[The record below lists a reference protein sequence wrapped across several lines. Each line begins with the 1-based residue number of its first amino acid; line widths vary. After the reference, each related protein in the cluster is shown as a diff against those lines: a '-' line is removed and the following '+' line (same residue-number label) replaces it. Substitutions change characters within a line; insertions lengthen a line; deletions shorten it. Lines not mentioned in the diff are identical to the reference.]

1 MTDFA
6 RLHDEIYRDGFAA
19 MPGVLSTEWA
29 DRLADDVNRQLVAA
43 LEVEHGAG
51 VAFRGWNRFYLE
63 LYPERISGFAELA
76 EHAAVDGC
84 SRSVLGDE
92 YRIVELGA
100 DVPLPGAPAQPP
112 HRDFPMPEPTRLH
125 RRLTSLAFN
134 TSCVD
139 GTADMG
145 PFNIAPGS
153 HLDPG
158 DDFVSGMFPVG
169 EERERYARAM
179 VERIARRGGVSVRS
193 GLTLHRGTR
202 NSGRMRQVV
211 ILGVVSPEDRAHP
224 ESEIAD
230 VPADYARPT
239 LKMSQQYYESLS
251 ESLRRRLSCVIV
263 CDSTRELPPLE
274 TPHSIEGLVMGQAPD
289 GI

>member
-1 MTDFA
+1 MTEFA
-6 RLHDEIYRDGFAA
+6 RLRDEIYENGFAA
-19 MPGVLSTEWA
+19 MPGVLPVAWA
-29 DRLADDVNRQLVAA
+29 DRLGDDVNRQLVAA

-76 EHAAVDGC
+76 ENAAIEGC

-100 DVPLPGAPAQPP
+100 DVPLPGAPEQPP

-125 RRLTSLAFN
+125 GRLTSLAFN
-134 TSCVD
+134 ASCVD

-153 HLDPG
+153 HFDPG

-224 ESEIAD
+224 EAGNAL
-230 VPADYARPT
+230 PADYAPPT
-239 LKMSQQYYESLS
+239 LKMSQEYHDSLS
-251 ESLRRRLSCVIV
+251 ASLRRRLSCLIV
-263 CDSTRELPPLE
+263 CDSARELPPLE

-289 GI
+289 GP

>member
-1 MTDFA
+1 MTDFP
-6 RLHDEIYRDGFAA
+6 RVHDEIYRNGFAA
-19 MPGVLSTEWA
+19 MPGVLPIAWA
-29 DRLADDVNRQLVAA
+29 DRLAADVNRQLIAA

-51 VAFRGWNRFYLE
+51 VAFRGWNRFYIE

-76 EHAAVDGC
+76 ESAAIDGC
-84 SRSVLGDE
+84 CRGVLGDE

-100 DVPLPGAPAQPP
+100 DIPLPGAPEQPP
-112 HRDFPMPEPTRLH
+112 HRDFPMPEPTRRH

-134 TSCVD
+134 ASCVD
-139 GTADMG
+139 GTPDMG

-153 HLDPG
+153 HFDRG
-158 DDFVSGMFPVG
+158 DQFVSGMFPVG
-169 EERERYARAM
+169 EERDHYARAM
-179 VERIARRGGVSVRS
+179 VERVARRGSISVRS

-202 NSGRMRQVV
+202 NGGRMRQVV

-224 ESEIAD
+224 GTALAL
-230 VPADYARPT
+230 PAGYAPPT
-239 LKMSQQYYESLS
+239 LKVSHEYHDSLS

-263 CDSTRELPPLE
+263 SDSARDLPPLE

-289 GI
+289 GP

>member
-1 MTDFA
+1 MTDVA
-6 RLHDEIYRDGFAA
+6 RLHDEIYADGFAA
-19 MPGVLSTEWA
+19 MPGVLPTAWA
-29 DRLADDVNRQLVAA
+29 DRLGEDVNRQLIAA

-76 EHAAVDGC
+76 EHVAIDGC
-84 SRSVLGDE
+84 CRRVLGDE

-125 RRLTSLAFN
+125 GRLTSLAFN
-134 TSCVD
+134 ASCVD

-153 HLDPG
+153 HFDPG

-169 EERERYARAM
+169 EQRERYARAM
-179 VERIARRGGVSVRS
+179 VERIARRGSVSVRS

-202 NSGRMRQVV
+202 NAGRMRQVV

-224 ESEIAD
+224 DTAIAL
-230 VPADYARPT
+230 PADYAPPT
-239 LKMSQQYYESLS
+239 LKMSREYHDGLS
-251 ESLRRRLSCVIV
+251 ETLRRRLSCEIV
-263 CDSTRELPPLE
+263 CESPRELPPLE
-274 TPHSIEGLVMGQAPD
+274 TPHSIEGLVMGQAPEAP
-289 GI
+289 